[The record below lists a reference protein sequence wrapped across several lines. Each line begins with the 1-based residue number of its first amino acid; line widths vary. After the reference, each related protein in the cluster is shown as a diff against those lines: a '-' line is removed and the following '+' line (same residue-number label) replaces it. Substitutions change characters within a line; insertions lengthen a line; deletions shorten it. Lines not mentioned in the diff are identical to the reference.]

1 MSVCVRWVE
10 LCKLGL
16 CHWNRVSSA
25 AMLLCL
31 LLFLRCPSFWFL
43 RIYTHSLLA
52 SNWERRRKM
61 RVMKKTMAKKV
72 TEANSCV
79 NATATFWFLER
90 RSCNLS
96 SAAAAAAEVT
106 EKETWRH
113 IVYAK
118 AYRPQFRPS
127 PPRLPNYRW
136 RVVRDQQDRLLPRD
150 GLWKLFLY
158 TLIWEVVNLK

>member
-16 CHWNRVSSA
+16 CHWHRVSSA
-25 AMLLCL
+25 ALLLCL

-52 SNWERRRKM
+52 SNWERRRRKM
-61 RVMKKTMAKKV
+61 RVMKKRMAKKV

-79 NATATFWFLER
+79 NATTTFWFLER

-96 SAAAAAAEVT
+96 SAAAAEVT

-113 IVYAK
+113 IVYVK
-118 AYRPQFRPS
+118 AYRPRFRPS